1 METTFLLIM
10 IGCKSPGE
18 HVECIFW
25 EINNC
30 KDYPFSLLEKQT
42 FGYGFTKKNDLS
54 MLILVAIMRNMNRN
68 DWFKVEAIFFNS
80 SINFFR
86 LILRA
91 TVWHRC
97 HPLSAIWS
105 SWNICSLETIV
116 WGHFRLTFSTTFACH
131 WRHLAFP
138 EINLTLFLV
147 LPCKNVQLFLILTW
161 DTIRYSLT
169 NG

>member
-1 METTFLLIM
+1 MIDSRWKQFFL
-10 IGCKSPGE
+10 
-18 HVECIFW
+18 
-25 EINNC
+25 
-30 KDYPFSLLEKQT
+30 
-42 FGYGFTKKNDLS
+42 
-54 MLILVAIMRNMNRN
+54 
-68 DWFKVEAIFFNS
+68 NS

-116 WGHFRLTFSTTFACH
+116 WRHFRLTFSTKFACH
-131 WRHLAFP
+131 WRHLVFP

-161 DTIRYSLT
+161 DTIRYRKVTEPLYNSFMYSLVSHFFFSRIYPLT
-169 NG
+169 AMHSLLVSSDVRNIGIV